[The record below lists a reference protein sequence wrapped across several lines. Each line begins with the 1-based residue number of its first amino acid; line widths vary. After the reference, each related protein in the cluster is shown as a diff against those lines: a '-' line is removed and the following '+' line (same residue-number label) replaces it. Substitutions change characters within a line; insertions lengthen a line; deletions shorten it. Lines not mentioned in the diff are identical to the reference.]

1 LEPCK
6 FVAQFDTMR
15 LTKDGGKLILEFS
28 RDQANEIISKMHA
41 WEEKNLAVVIVPF
54 KESQTH
60 PDDWSKIDI

>member
-1 LEPCK
+1 
-6 FVAQFDTMR
+6 MR